1 MKLITPKQKEL
12 IIKLKSFCDNKDF
25 GNPLDNVNLDAF
37 TIGDAST
44 LIKGLLGLQ
53 NATNLH
59 SVVLWFPIHTCSNAR
74 LMMCLTPSK
83 NIKTNNNSPG
93 QPRHKF
99 RNNE

>member
-53 NATNLH
+53 RCNHLAFRG
-59 SVVLWFPIHTCSNAR
+59 VVVSNSYAFQCA
-74 LMMCLTPSK
+74 LDDVFDTIEK
-83 NIKTNNNSPG
+83 YQNK
-93 QPRHKF
+93 
-99 RNNE
+99 

>member
-1 MKLITPKQKEL
+1 MKLITSEQKEL

-53 NATNLH
+53 K
-59 SVVLWFPIHTCSNAR
+59 CSHLALR
-74 LMMCLTPSK
+74 GF
-83 NIKTNNNSPG
+83 NSYAF
-93 QPRHKF
+93 QRAMDDLFCIIEKYQ
-99 RNNE
+99 NK